1 MTSSFKPIEK
11 LLVRTIEEK
20 EKQNWYRVASVYAN
34 DVL

>member
-20 EKQNWYRVASVYAN
+20 EKQNRYRVANVYAD